1 LDNFLK
7 DLYFLK
13 FEMLHNLIVKICY
26 KESLFYIIT
35 ISIYENLKYMVIRK
49 NFWTFELIN
58 YVGRKENIVYV
69 KDLLSFQLSKF
80 VQFYKWFLH

>member
-1 LDNFLK
+1 
-7 DLYFLK
+7 
-13 FEMLHNLIVKICY
+13 
-26 KESLFYIIT
+26 
-35 ISIYENLKYMVIRK
+35 
-49 NFWTFELIN
+49 LIN